1 MPMYTT
7 RVKPEMSPK
16 VVRVGLVQRA
26 VRPTQEETIEVTL
39 EGVAEAKAR
48 GAELVCLEELFA
60 GPYFCQTEDPTAFD
74 LAESAEGPLCR
85 RMAEAARVHGVTLLV
100 PYFEKRA
107 EGIFH
112 NSAWIFG
119 PRGERLGHY
128 RKMHIP
134 DDPQFMEK
142 YYFTPG
148 DTGFL
153 AVDSPVGK
161 LGPLICWDQ
170 WYPEAARLTAMRGAR
185 ILLYPTAI
193 GWLPSEKSAEGA
205 AQLDAWKTMQRSHAI
220 ANGVFVVAIN
230 RVGQEGDKAN
240 GIEFWGHSFVVDP
253 LGRVLAEAGEGE
265 EVLVC
270 DLDMS
275 LIGETRKW
283 WPFFRDRRIDAF
295 SDLTKRWLEDL

>member
-1 MPMYTT
+1 MYTSG
-7 RVKPEMSPK
+7 VMPEKSPE
-16 VVRVGLVQRA
+16 VVRVGLVQRS
-26 VRPTQEETIEVTL
+26 VRPSQEETVEVTL
-39 EGVAEAKAR
+39 EGIADAAAR
-48 GAELVCLEELFA
+48 GAQFVCLQELFA
-60 GPYFCQTEDPTAFD
+60 APYFCQTEDPEVFA
-74 LAESAEGPLCR
+74 SAEPSDGPLAQ
-85 RMAEAARVHGVTLLV
+85 RMAQAARDHRVTLLV

-107 EGIFH
+107 EGVFH
-112 NSAWIFG
+112 NSALIFG
-119 PRGERLGHY
+119 PDGNRLGHY

-148 DTGFL
+148 DTGFI

-170 WYPEAARLTAMRGAR
+170 WYPEAARLTAMQGAR
-185 ILLYPTAI
+185 VLLYPTAI
-193 GWLPSEKSAEGA
+193 GWLPSEKSSEGA
-205 AQLDAWKTMQRSHAI
+205 AQLDAWKTIQRSHAI
-220 ANGVFVVAIN
+220 ANGVFVVATN
-230 RVGQEGDKAN
+230 RVGQEGDKQT

-295 SDLTKRWLEDL
+295 SGLTKRWLED